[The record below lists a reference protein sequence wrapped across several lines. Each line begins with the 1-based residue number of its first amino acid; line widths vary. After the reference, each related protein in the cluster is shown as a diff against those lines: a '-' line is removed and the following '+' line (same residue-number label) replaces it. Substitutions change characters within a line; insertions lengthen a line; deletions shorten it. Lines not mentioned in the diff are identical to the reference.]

1 MKVLIGVCG
10 GIAAYK
16 AAEVVSK
23 LVQAGCEVD
32 VCMTPQAE
40 RFITALTFSA
50 LTGRPT
56 QTQEQLSQDS
66 LDQTY
71 AHLYPSTKVDLFV
84 LIPATANTIG
94 SIAHGLGT
102 DPVSNGVLSLK
113 ADCKRLYCPAMN
125 THMWKQVSVQRNCE
139 QLKEDGWIAVGP
151 ESGYLACGSMGIGRL
166 ADTEIIVEKI
176 LQQKS

>member
-23 LVQAGCEVD
+23 LVQASCEVN

-40 RFITALTFSA
+40 RFISALTFSA

-71 AHLYPSTKVDLFV
+71 SHLFPATEVDLFA

-94 SIAHGLGT
+94 AIAHGLGT
-102 DPVSNGVLSLK
+102 EPVSNGALSLK
-113 ADCKRLYCPAMN
+113 ADCKRMYCPAMN
-125 THMWKQVSVQRNCE
+125 THMWKQASVQRNCE
-139 QLKEDGWIAVGP
+139 QLKEDGWMEIEP
-151 ESGYLACGSMGIGRL
+151 QSGRLACGSMGIGRL

-176 LQQKS
+176 LQQKD